1 MATIHHQ
8 LSINAPV
15 TTVYEAI
22 ASPEHIGTWWDKQT
36 VTRTDRGVIMEHHLG
51 AEHGVVQLRVAQL
64 IPNTHIQWECI
75 SRHPKSS
82 PASAWTGTHF
92 MFELAEGDDGQTRV
106 DFQQA
111 GYNERSE
118 YFESH
123 KAAWGEVLKRLK
135 QVLESPGAGT

>member
-8 LSINAPV
+8 LTINAPV
-15 TTVYEAI
+15 ATVYEAI

-36 VTRTDRGVIMEHHLG
+36 VTRTDRGVVLEHNPG
-51 AEHGVVQLRVAQL
+51 PEHGVVKLRVAQL
-64 IPNTHIQWECI
+64 IPNKRVQWECI
-75 SRHPKSS
+75 SRHPATS

-92 MFELAEGDDGQTRV
+92 IFALAEDAPGRTTV

-118 YFESH
+118 FFDSN
-123 KAAWGEVLKRLK
+123 KTAWGEVLKRLK
-135 QVLESPGAGT
+135 QVL